1 MVGVETTTIV
11 EGLREPLGKVGSA
24 PPVEPGPPRL
34 WFLSLEITG
43 RCQLHCRHC
52 YADSGPWGDHGTMT
66 TPDWRRRLEEA
77 AAMEVRMVQL
87 IGGEPTLHPDL
98 PDLVRHGLDLGLRV
112 EVYSNLARPIPERL
126 GQVFALPG
134 VALAT
139 SYHAADP
146 ETHDRVTG
154 RRGSHRWTRANI
166 VEALRRGIPLRVG
179 VVAVSQDQD
188 LQAAIADLE
197 ALGVA
202 GIGVDRVREVGRG
215 VRGRGPGIDQLCGHC
230 GEGRLA
236 ISPNGEAWP
245 CVFARWLVLGN
256 VRTTPLADLHRRAR
270 PVRERLQ
277 REFPSFARSTRCPP
291 SDGNPCGGP
300 LCIPHLRPRHRSPR
314 LGAEG

>member
-1 MVGVETTTIV
+1 MIDESSRV
-11 EGLREPLGKVGSA
+11 EGADSPLEGA
-24 PPVEPGPPRL
+24 AERL
-34 WFLSLEITG
+34 WFLSLEVTG
-43 RCQLHCRHC
+43 RCQLRCRHC

-66 TPDWRRRLEEA
+66 TLDWRRLVEEA
-77 AAMEVRMVQL
+77 AAMEVRMLQL

-98 PDLVRHGLDLGLRV
+98 PDLVRHALDLGLKV
-112 EVYSNLARPIPERL
+112 EVYSNLARSIPERL
-126 GQVFALPG
+126 WEVLALPG

-202 GIGVDRVREVGRG
+202 GIGVDRLREVGRG
-215 VRGRGPGIDQLCGHC
+215 ARDCAPDLDQLCGHC

-245 CVFARWLVLGN
+245 CVFARWLPLGR
-256 VRTTPLADLHRRAR
+256 VDETVSLAEVYRASGAAR
-270 PVRERLQ
+270 ARLQ
-277 REFPSFARSTRCPP
+277 RMLRDLRGPERCGP
-291 SDGNPCGGP
+291 DGGCAAPTCV
-300 LCIPHLRPRHRSPR
+300 PHYPTCVPDRPRV
-314 LGAEG
+314 A

>member
-1 MVGVETTTIV
+1 MIDESSRV
-11 EGLREPLGKVGSA
+11 EGADSPLEDTA
-24 PPVEPGPPRL
+24 ERL

-98 PDLVRHGLDLGLRV
+98 PDLVRHGLDLGLGV
-112 EVYSNLARPIPERL
+112 EVYSNLARPIPEPL

-202 GIGVDRVREVGRG
+202 GIGVDRLREVGRG
-215 VRGRGPGIDQLCGHC
+215 VRGRGPGIDQLCGRC

-236 ISPNGEAWP
+236 VSPTGEVWP
-245 CVFARWLVLGN
+245 CVLARWLVLGN
-256 VRTTPLADLHRRAR
+256 VRTTPLAEINAGAASVRAELRSGFAGRGGSECR
-270 PVRERLQ
+270 PVKGDGDPGGCDPDYR
-277 REFPSFARSTRCPP
+277 PCPP
-291 SDGNPCGGP
+291 WKP
-300 LCIPHLRPRHRSPR
+300 L
-314 LGAEG
+314 